1 MPTIIRTM
9 ASTKGKDM
17 DMDMDMALTITM
29 HPTLRKRYCVAPSC

>member
-9 ASTKGKDM
+9 ASTKDM

>member
-9 ASTKGKDM
+9 ASTKGK